1 MFISN
6 DKKTLFNTIYY
17 KEYPK
22 RLEELGR
29 CIDED
34 MIVKILPMH
43 NIIAYD
49 WTTPEDF
56 YNVYFEYLA
65 DFLNDSVDGAYE
77 FYIELYEFF
86 TSIMAEELSVFTD
99 EEIVELYCLKTI
111 NNFYSGFK
119 FEKDVNAL
127 IDKDKKLYRSSKQ
140 RDELDNIYKI
150 DLEIL
155 SSDDRLYGI
164 QMKTTS
170 YLNLNNRMKGYTK
183 SCMTKYI
190 KEFGAE
196 NCFFLFH
203 NKDVQPMKFKE
214 TNTYLIPYKEINN
227 YTYND
232 FVVGDWSE
240 LKEQLNNIHKK

>member
-119 FEKDVNAL
+119 FEKEINAL
-127 IDKDKKLYRSSKQ
+127 IDKDKTVYRSSKQ
-140 RDELDNIYKI
+140 RDELDTIYKI
-150 DLEIL
+150 DLEVL
-155 SSDDRLYGI
+155 DDDDNLYGI

-170 YLNLNNRMKGYTK
+170 YLNLNNRMKGYHK
-183 SCMTKYI
+183 GCMTKYI

-203 NKDVQPMKFKE
+203 NKDVQPMKE
-214 TNTYLIPYKEINN
+214 RNTGSYLIPYKSVSD
-227 YTYND
+227 YTSKD
-232 FVVGDWSE
+232 FIIGSYEE
-240 LKEQLNNIHKK
+240 LQIELNNIKKA